1 MNPCNLT
8 VNMHRSIVLLLLLS
22 GCTDSTTESAAP
34 ATLTMEVAGN
44 LENPRIL
51 EASGLARSQRE
62 PGVLW
67 TMNDSGKPVLHALDL
82 RGARLGDVEL
92 KKSDNKDW
100 EDLASFTLDGEPY
113 LMIADIGDNMARYKK
128 RTLYFAKEPRTEEN
142 KTKVDWEVDF
152 RYPNGARDAESAA
165 VDIANERVLV
175 LSKRDIPP
183 SLYEVPLRAEDTVTA
198 KWLGTIESLPRPL
211 RRDVEMAPK
220 TKDWH
225 WQPTGMDI
233 SADNRAAVIM
243 TYRAVYY
250 YLRRDGQSWFDAL
263 NTEPIRIS
271 LGNFQNAEAVG
282 FGDDRRTVYVTGEN
296 RNSLLLKVDLGL
308 PETGK
313 TAATDVTV
321 MSFNVQNLFDNA
333 DDPGKDDKAYLPL
346 TAKQND
352 AHIAACNE
360 IEVDS
365 WRDECLYLD
374 WSDEALDLKLELLAK
389 TIRQVNGGAG
399 ADIIALQEVENQN
412 VLERLRKEHL
422 ADLGYLAPVLV
433 EGADTRGIDVAFLTK
448 LPLAN
453 EPVLHPLL
461 VPDFPDRQGD
471 TRGVLQ
477 ADFRLSNGAVLT
489 GFNVHFPAPFH
500 PTGMR
505 ESAYRHLNELLA
517 ALPEEHHAFAAGDF
531 NTTSTEDAREG
542 LLDEYAR
549 PRWTVAHDIGC
560 ADCKGTY
567 FYGRDAT
574 WSYLDMILF
583 APARGGKTTAEI
595 RADSVAIANE
605 FEEQVTSDGT
615 PQRHR
620 SVDRRGVSDHWPMIA
635 TIEVTQKQ

>member
-1 MNPCNLT
+1 MLA
-8 VNMHRSIVLLLLLS
+8 
-22 GCTDSTTESAAP
+22 GCSAEEQP
-34 ATLTMEVAGN
+34 AALVFEVAGN
-44 LENPRIL
+44 LENPKIV

-67 TMNDSGKPVLHALDL
+67 TMNDSGKAVLHALDL

-92 KKSDNKDW
+92 RKSDNKDW

-113 LMIADIGDNMARYKK
+113 LMVADIGDNDARYKK
-128 RTLYFAKEPRTEEN
+128 RTLYFAKEPRTDEN
-142 KTKVDWEVDF
+142 KTRVDWEVDF
-152 RYPNGARDAESAA
+152 RYPNGARDAEAAA
-165 VDIANERVLV
+165 VDVANERVLV

-183 SLYEVPLRAEDTVTA
+183 SLYEIPLRAEDTVTA
-198 KWLGTIESLPRPL
+198 NWLGTVESLPRPL

-250 YLRRDGQSWFDAL
+250 FLRRDGQDWFDAL
-263 NTEPIRIS
+263 NSKPIRIG
-271 LGNFQNAEAVG
+271 LGNFQNAEAVA
-282 FGDDRRTVYVTGEN
+282 FGDNERTVYVTGEN
-296 RNSLLLKVDLGL
+296 RNSLLLRVDLSMPDTARG
-308 PETGK
+308 
-313 TAATDVTV
+313 TAADVTV
-321 MSFNVQNLFDNA
+321 MSFNVQNLFDNV

-346 TAKQND
+346 AAKQND
-352 AHIAACNE
+352 DHIAACNE
-360 IEVDS
+360 IEVDR

-374 WSDEALDLKLELLAK
+374 WSDEALDLKLRLLAD
-389 TIRQVNGGAG
+389 TIRQVGDGKG
-399 ADIIALQEVENQN
+399 ADVIALQEVENVN
-412 VLERLRKEHL
+412 VLERLRIEHL
-422 ADLGYLAPVLV
+422 DDLGYLDPVLV
-433 EGADTRGIDVAFLTK
+433 EGTDARGIDVAFLSK

-477 ADFRLSNGAVLT
+477 ADFRLPNGAVLT
-489 GFNVHFPAPFH
+489 GFSVHFPAPFH

-505 ESAYRHLNELLA
+505 EAAYRHLNALRD
-517 ALPEEHHAFAAGDF
+517 ALPAEQHVFAAGDF

-542 LLDEYAR
+542 MLDAFAR
-549 PRWTVAHDIGC
+549 PHWTVAHDIGC
-560 ADCKGTY
+560 ADCNGTY
-567 FYGRDAT
+567 FYGRDST

-583 APARGGKTTAEI
+583 APARSGNTTARI
-595 RADSVAIANE
+595 RADSVAIANGIAA
-605 FEEQVTSDGT
+605 QVAANGT

-620 SVDRRGVSDHWPMIA
+620 SEERIGVSDHWPMIA